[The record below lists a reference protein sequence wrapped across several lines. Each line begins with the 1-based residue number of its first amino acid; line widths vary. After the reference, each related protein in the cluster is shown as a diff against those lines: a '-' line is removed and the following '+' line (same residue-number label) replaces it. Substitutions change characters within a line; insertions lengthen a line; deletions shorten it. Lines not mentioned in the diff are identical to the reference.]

1 MIKEARIF
9 SLRPCLTLLPLK
21 EFICLLENKKIL
33 LASSNQGKIREFKKI
48 FDKYELV
55 SQEELGIKDA
65 VEDGMSFFENAL
77 KKARNASKKS
87 QIFTI
92 ADDSGI
98 VVPELNYEPGI
109 LSARYA
115 GENASDKDN
124 RDKIISEIKKLKK
137 VSLNAYY
144 VCVLVRVRSY
154 SDPVPLYAYGEIHGK
169 VSLKSSGEG
178 GFGYDKIFY
187 PNNYAVS
194 MASMDSEIKNT
205 ISHRAIAAKSFL
217 NELEKIYS

>member
-1 MIKEARIF
+1 MVDT
-9 SLRPCLTLLPLK
+9 LTQIGILNAQLK
-21 EFICLLENKKIL
+21 WPNDVLLENKKIL
-33 LASSNQGKIREFKKI
+33 LASSNKGKIREFKKI

-55 SQEELGIKDA
+55 SQEELGIEDA

-77 KKARNASKKS
+77 KKARNASKES

-109 LSARYA
+109 FSARYA

-124 RDKIISEIKKLKK
+124 RDKIISEIKRLKK

-144 VCVLVRVRSY
+144 VCVLVGVRSY

-169 VSLKSSGEG
+169 VSLKSSGKG

>member
-1 MIKEARIF
+1 M
-9 SLRPCLTLLPLK
+9 
-21 EFICLLENKKIL
+21 LENKKIL
-33 LASSNQGKIREFKKI
+33 LASSNKGKIREFKKI

-55 SQEELGIKDA
+55 SQEELGIEDA

-77 KKARNASKKS
+77 KKARNASKES

-109 LSARYA
+109 FSARYA

-124 RDKIISEIKKLKK
+124 RDKIISEIKRLKK

-144 VCVLVRVRSY
+144 VCVLVGVRSY
-154 SDPVPLYAYGEIHGK
+154 SDPVPLYTYGEIHGK

>member
-1 MIKEARIF
+1 M
-9 SLRPCLTLLPLK
+9 
-21 EFICLLENKKIL
+21 LENKKIL
-33 LASSNQGKIREFKKI
+33 LASSNKGKIREFKKI
-48 FDKYELV
+48 FNKYELV
-55 SQEELGIKDA
+55 SQEELGIEDA
-65 VEDGMSFFENAL
+65 IEDGMSFFENAL
-77 KKARNASKKS
+77 KKARNASKES

-109 LSARYA
+109 FSARYA

-124 RDKIISEIKKLKK
+124 RDKIISEIKRLKK

-144 VCVLVRVRSY
+144 VCVLVGVRSY

-194 MASMDSEIKNT
+194 MASMDSED
-205 ISHRAIAAKSFL
+205 
-217 NELEKIYS
+217 

>member
-1 MIKEARIF
+1 M
-9 SLRPCLTLLPLK
+9 
-21 EFICLLENKKIL
+21 LENKKIL
-33 LASSNQGKIREFKKI
+33 LASSNKGKIREFKKI
-48 FDKYELV
+48 FNKYELV
-55 SQEELGIKDA
+55 SQEELGIEDA
-65 VEDGMSFFENAL
+65 IEDGMSFFENAL
-77 KKARNASKKS
+77 KKARNASKES

-109 LSARYA
+109 FSARYA

-124 RDKIISEIKKLKK
+124 RDKIISEIKRLKK

-144 VCVLVRVRSY
+144 VCVLVGVRSY
-154 SDPVPLYAYGEIHGK
+154 SDPVPLYASGEIHGK